1 MGIQDYQIN
10 YDIQVQAKGVKELT
24 SLAAAVDKLKFSENQ
39 ARNSVAALQGMMD
52 KMDAIFR
59 PKGKKRDINYKIDV
73 DTKKTE
79 EKLLRISSL
88 LDEIKTKSQGIKLV
102 INAGE
107 KLDSKSIKAQA
118 QAVIN
123 SQIVEQSKK
132 VGNQGKKNVKDT
144 INSLTEPINRINQ
157 LIGKVNA
164 ALVSLQ
170 TGREINIKTDVAK
183 ERLREILS
191 LMTQIKGASKMTLG
205 MGMVSPQKL

>member
-88 LDEIKTKSQGIKLV
+88 LDEIKDIQTLCDLLYCFVDCEKLV
-102 INAGE
+102 KQCN
-107 KLDSKSIKAQA
+107 
-118 QAVIN
+118 
-123 SQIVEQSKK
+123 
-132 VGNQGKKNVKDT
+132 
-144 INSLTEPINRINQ
+144 
-157 LIGKVNA
+157 
-164 ALVSLQ
+164 
-170 TGREINIKTDVAK
+170 
-183 ERLREILS
+183 
-191 LMTQIKGASKMTLG
+191 
-205 MGMVSPQKL
+205 